1 MLSPHLEQPKQIFS
15 NIIPRLVSHWF
26 SKMALIQLQNI
37 QVSFGGPALL
47 DNLSMTIEPNERI
60 CLIGRNGAGKSTL
73 MKVLNGE
80 IKADSGEII
89 VQSSAVIAQLEQE
102 VPRDLTGSVYEVV
115 ASGLAETGELLSQF
129 HALNE
134 EDDIGSE
141 DWMTRFEKVQH
152 KLEAC
157 NGWHFQNTIDTVISR
172 LELDP
177 ESDFAKLS
185 GGIKRRVLLARALV
199 QEPDVLLLD
208 EPTNHLDIEA
218 IIWLED
224 FLLNFN
230 GSLVFITHDRSFLR
244 RLATRI
250 IEIDRGQATS
260 WPGDY
265 DNFLRRKEETLHAE
279 ELENARFDKKLAQEE
294 VWIRQGIK
302 ARRTRNEG
310 RVRSLEKMRNERGER
325 REQQGNAKM
334 QVDIGQRTGKR
345 VVEVENI
352 SYTLPNGRV
361 LIDDFSTLVQ
371 RGDKIGLI
379 GPNGVGKTT
388 LLKILLGE
396 LEPDKNPD
404 SKMIQGTNLQVAYF
418 DQLRSQLDE
427 SRSVKDNLDR
437 GADKVT
443 INGQEKHVISYL
455 QDFLFT
461 PDRAN
466 SPVNA
471 LSGGERNRLL
481 LAKLFT
487 KPANVLV
494 LDEPTNDLDVETL
507 DLLEEL
513 LLNYEGTVLIVSHD
527 RTFVNN
533 LVTSC
538 FVFEGDGK
546 ITDFLGGYDDW
557 LRQKPSLKKNTSAKN
572 TKAKPTSKKA
582 ESVSPEANSNDT
594 KKLSFNEQHELKSL
608 PKEIE
613 TLESKVTDL
622 EAQMA
627 DPNFYKQEHKVTAA
641 VTDELQEINASLKV
655 KYDRWEA
662 LES

>member
-1 MLSPHLEQPKQIFS
+1 
-15 NIIPRLVSHWF
+15 
-26 SKMALIQLQNI
+26 MALIQLRNI

-47 DNLSMTIEPNERI
+47 DNLSMTVNPAERI

-73 MKVLNGE
+73 MKVLNSE

-89 VQSSAVIAQLEQE
+89 IEKGAVIAQLEQE
-102 VPRDLTGSVYEVV
+102 VPRDMNGSVYEVV
-115 ASGLAETGELLSQF
+115 ASGLAETGEILSQF
-129 HALNE
+129 HAMNE
-134 EDDIGSE
+134 EDDVGSD
-141 DWMTRFEKVQH
+141 DWMKRFEKVQH

-172 LELDP
+172 LELNPDVNFG
-177 ESDFAKLS
+177 DLS
-185 GGIKRRVLLARALV
+185 GGIKRRVLLARALI

-224 FLLNFN
+224 FLLNFK

-265 DNFLRRKEETLHAE
+265 ENFLRRKEEALHAE

-310 RVRSLEKMRNERGER
+310 RVRSLEKMRDERSER
-325 REQQGNAKM
+325 REQQGSVNL
-334 QVDIGQRTGKR
+334 QVDVGQKTGKR

-352 SYTLPNGRV
+352 NYTLPNGRV
-361 LIDDFSTLVQ
+361 LIDNFSALVQ

-388 LLKILLGE
+388 LLKVLLGE
-396 LEPDKNPD
+396 LKPDENPD
-404 SKMIQGTNLQVAYF
+404 TKIIQGTNLQVAYF

-427 SRSVKDNLDR
+427 NRSVKDNLDR
-437 GADKVT
+437 GADKVM

-481 LAKLFT
+481 LAKLFI

-494 LDEPTNDLDVETL
+494 LDEPTNDLDVDTL
-507 DLLEEL
+507 ELLEEL
-513 LLNYEGTVLIVSHD
+513 LLNYTGTVLIVSHD
-527 RTFVNN
+527 RAFINN

-538 FVFEGDGK
+538 FVFEGEGQ
-546 ITDFLGGYDDW
+546 ISEFVGSYDDW
-557 LRQKPSLKKNTSAKN
+557 LRQRSTPKKKPKPSPKKVEN
-572 TKAKPTSKKA
+572 TKTVEKK
-582 ESVSPEANSNDT
+582 EA
-594 KKLSFNEQHELKSL
+594 KKLSFNEQQELKNL

-613 TLESKVTDL
+613 KLENKVSDL
-622 EAQMA
+622 ETQMA
-627 DPNFYKQEHKVTAA
+627 DPNFFKQEHHVTAA
-641 VTDELQEINASLKV
+641 VTDELQKINNSLKA
-655 KYDRWEA
+655 KYDRWEV
-662 LES
+662 LEA

>member
-1 MLSPHLEQPKQIFS
+1 MP
-15 NIIPRLVSHWF
+15 
-26 SKMALIQLQNI
+26 LIQLQNI

-47 DNLSMTIEPNERI
+47 DNLSMTIEPSERI

-102 VPRDLTGSVYEVV
+102 VPRDMTGSVYEVV
-115 ASGLAETGELLSQF
+115 ASGLEETGELLSQF

-141 DWMTRFEKVQH
+141 DWMARFEKVQH

-172 LELDP
+172 LELNPDT
-177 ESDFAKLS
+177 DFAKLS

-224 FLLNFN
+224 FLLSFK

-310 RVRSLEKMRNERGER
+310 RVRSLEKMRSERGER

-334 QVDIGQRTGKR
+334 QVSVGERTGKR

-352 SYTLPNGRV
+352 NYTLPTGRV

-396 LEPDKNPD
+396 LKAD
-404 SKMIQGTNLQVAYF
+404 SGKLIEGANLQVAYF

-427 SRSVKDNLDR
+427 KRSVKDNLDR

-443 INGQEKHVISYL
+443 VNGQEKHVISYL

-538 FVFEGDGK
+538 FVFEGEGK
-546 ITDFLGGYDDW
+546 ITDFPGGYDDW
-557 LRQKPSLKKNTSAKN
+557 LRLKPTTSKPKLNKDASAQPEEK
-572 TKAKPTSKKA
+572 KAKSTVSK
-582 ESVSPEANSNDT
+582 EANSDAKDDVKIRET
-594 KKLSFNEQHELKSL
+594 KKLSFNEQQELKNL

-613 TLESKVTDL
+613 KMESKVSDL

-641 VTDELQEINASLKV
+641 ITDELQDINATLKE

-662 LES
+662 LEA

>member
-1 MLSPHLEQPKQIFS
+1 
-15 NIIPRLVSHWF
+15 
-26 SKMALIQLQNI
+26 MALIQLQNI

-102 VPRDLTGSVYEVV
+102 VPRDMTGSVYEVV
-115 ASGLAETGELLSQF
+115 ASGLAETGELLAQF

-141 DWMTRFEKVQH
+141 DWMARFEKVQH

-172 LELDP
+172 LELNPDT
-177 ESDFAKLS
+177 DFPKLS

-310 RVRSLEKMRNERGER
+310 RVRSLEKMRSERGER

-334 QVDIGQRTGKR
+334 QVSVGERTGKR

-352 SYTLPNGRV
+352 NYTLPNGHV

-396 LEPDKNPD
+396 LKAD
-404 SKMIQGTNLQVAYF
+404 SGKLIEGANLQVAYF

-427 SRSVKDNLDR
+427 KRSVKDNLDR

-538 FVFEGDGK
+538 FVFE
-546 ITDFLGGYDDW
+546 
-557 LRQKPSLKKNTSAKN
+557 Q
-572 TKAKPTSKKA
+572 PT
-582 ESVSPEANSNDT
+582 
-594 KKLSFNEQHELKSL
+594 
-608 PKEIE
+608 
-613 TLESKVTDL
+613 
-622 EAQMA
+622 
-627 DPNFYKQEHKVTAA
+627 
-641 VTDELQEINASLKV
+641 
-655 KYDRWEA
+655 
-662 LES
+662 

>member
-1 MLSPHLEQPKQIFS
+1 
-15 NIIPRLVSHWF
+15 
-26 SKMALIQLQNI
+26 MALIQLKNI
-37 QVSFGGPALL
+37 QLSFGGPALL
-47 DNLSMTIEPNERI
+47 DNLSMSIDAAERV

-73 MKVLNGE
+73 MKVLNRS
-80 IKADSGEII
+80 ILPDSGEII
-89 VQSSAVIAQLEQE
+89 VASGTVIAQLEQE
-102 VPRDLTGSVYEVV
+102 VPQDMSGSVYEVV
-115 ASGLAETGELLSQF
+115 ASGLSETGDLLSAF

-134 EDDIGSE
+134 EDDIGSD
-141 DWMTRFEKVQH
+141 DWMRRMEKIQQQ
-152 KLEAC
+152 LEAV

-172 LELDP
+172 LELDADA
-177 ESDFAKLS
+177 DFGKLS

-224 FLLNFN
+224 FLLGFK

-250 IEIDRGQATS
+250 VEIDRGQVTS

-265 DNFLRRKEETLHAE
+265 DNFLRRKEEVLHAE
-279 ELENARFDKKLAQEE
+279 ALENARFDKKLAQEE

-310 RVRSLEKMRNERGER
+310 RVRALEKMRKERAQR
-325 REQQGNAKM
+325 REQQGSAKI
-334 QVDIGQRTGKR
+334 QVDAGERSGKR
-345 VVEVENI
+345 VVEVEHI

-361 LIDDFSTLVQ
+361 LIDDFSALVQ

-388 LLKILLGE
+388 LLNILLGK
-396 LEPDKNPD
+396 LKPD
-404 SKMIQGTNLQVAYF
+404 SGKIIAGTNLQVAYY

-427 SRSVKDNLDR
+427 NRSVKDNLDR
-437 GADKVT
+437 GADKVM
-443 INGQEKHVISYL
+443 INGKQKHVISYL

-461 PDRAN
+461 PERAN

-471 LSGGERNRLL
+471 LSGGERNRLM
-481 LAKLFT
+481 LAKLFI

-494 LDEPTNDLDVETL
+494 LDEPTNDLDVDTL
-507 DLLEEL
+507 ELLEEL
-513 LLNYEGTVLIVSHD
+513 LLNYSGTVLIVSHD
-527 RTFVNN
+527 RAFINN

-538 FVFEGDGK
+538 FVFEGNGK
-546 ITDFLGGYDDW
+546 ITEYVGSYDDW
-557 LRQKPSLKKNTSAKN
+557 LRQRPAPAL
-572 TKAKPTSKKA
+572 PTSKAPSRQKPKPESKPGSNKDNKKA
-582 ESVSPEANSNDT
+582 QESQQAPK
-594 KKLSFNEQHELKSL
+594 KKLSFNEQHELKNL
-608 PKEIE
+608 PAEIE
-613 TLESKVTDL
+613 ALEEQLEAL

-627 DPNFYKQEHKVTAA
+627 APDFFKQEHKKVAA
-641 VTDELQEINASLKV
+641 VTDELKQLQTTLSE
-655 KYDRWEA
+655 KYERWEE

>member
-1 MLSPHLEQPKQIFS
+1 
-15 NIIPRLVSHWF
+15 
-26 SKMALIQLQNI
+26 MALIQLQNI

-47 DNLSMTIEPNERI
+47 DNLSMTINPNERI

-73 MKVLNGE
+73 MKVLNRE

-89 VQSSAVIAQLEQE
+89 TEKGAVVAQLEQE
-102 VPRDLTGSVYEVV
+102 VPSDMSGSVYEVV
-115 ASGLAETGELLSQF
+115 ASGLEETGELLSTF
-129 HALNE
+129 HAMNE
-134 EDDIGSE
+134 EEDIGSE
-141 DWMTRFEKVQH
+141 DWMKRFERIQH
-152 KLEAC
+152 DLEAC
-157 NGWHFQNTIDTVISR
+157 NGWHFQTTIDTVISR
-172 LELDP
+172 LELNPDVNFG
-177 ESDFAKLS
+177 DLS

-224 FLLNFN
+224 FLLSFN

-265 DNFLRRKEETLHAE
+265 ENFLRRKEETLHAE

-310 RVRSLEKMRNERGER
+310 RVRSLEKMRRERGER
-325 REQQGNAKM
+325 REQLGSVNI
-334 QVDIGQRTGKR
+334 QVDVGQKTGKR
-345 VVEVENI
+345 VVEVEHI

-361 LIDDFSTLVQ
+361 LVDDFSTLVQ

-396 LEPDKNPD
+396 LKPDENPE
-404 SKMIQGTNLQVAYF
+404 SKIIQGTNLQVAYF

-427 SRSVKDNLDR
+427 NRSVKDNLDR

-443 INGQEKHVISYL
+443 VNGKEKHVISYL
-455 QDFLFT
+455 QDFLFA

-481 LAKLFT
+481 LAKLFI

-494 LDEPTNDLDVETL
+494 LDEPTNDLDVDTL
-507 DLLEEL
+507 ELLEEL
-513 LLNYEGTVLIVSHD
+513 LLNYTGTVLIVSHD
-527 RTFVNN
+527 RAFINN

-538 FVFEGDGK
+538 FVFEGEGK
-546 ITDFLGGYDDW
+546 ISEFFGSYDDW
-557 LRQKPSLKKNTSAKN
+557 LRQRSTTKKPEKK
-572 TKAKPTSKKA
+572 KAKAVEKKEVVA
-582 ESVSPEANSNDT
+582 ETKPDNNT
-594 KKLSFNEQHELKSL
+594 GKKLSFNDQQELKNL

-627 DPNFYKQEHKVTAA
+627 DPNFFKQEHHVTAA
-641 VTDELQEINASLKV
+641 VTDELQEINATLKT
-655 KYDRWEA
+655 KYDRWEE

>member
-1 MLSPHLEQPKQIFS
+1 
-15 NIIPRLVSHWF
+15 
-26 SKMALIQLQNI
+26 MALIQLQNI

-47 DNLSMTIEPNERI
+47 DNLSMTINPNERI

-73 MKVLNGE
+73 MKVLNRE

-89 VQSSAVIAQLEQE
+89 TEKGAVVAQLEQE
-102 VPRDLTGSVYEVV
+102 VPSDMSGSVYEVV
-115 ASGLAETGELLSQF
+115 ASGLEETGELLSTF
-129 HALNE
+129 HAMNE
-134 EDDIGSE
+134 EEDIGSE
-141 DWMTRFEKVQH
+141 DWMKRFERIQH
-152 KLEAC
+152 DLEAC
-157 NGWHFQNTIDTVISR
+157 NGWHFQTTIDTVISR
-172 LELDP
+172 LELNPDVNFG
-177 ESDFAKLS
+177 DLS

-224 FLLNFN
+224 FLLSFN

-265 DNFLRRKEETLHAE
+265 ENFLRRKEETLHAE

-310 RVRSLEKMRNERGER
+310 RVRSLEKMRRERGER
-325 REQQGNAKM
+325 REQLGSVNI
-334 QVDIGQRTGKR
+334 QVDVGQKTGKR
-345 VVEVENI
+345 VVEVEHI

-361 LIDDFSTLVQ
+361 LVDDFSTLVQ

-396 LEPDKNPD
+396 LKPDENPE
-404 SKMIQGTNLQVAYF
+404 SKIIQGTNLQVAYF

-427 SRSVKDNLDR
+427 NRSVKDNLDR

-443 INGQEKHVISYL
+443 INGKEKHVISYL
-455 QDFLFT
+455 QDFLFA

-481 LAKLFT
+481 LAKLFI

-494 LDEPTNDLDVETL
+494 LDEPTNDLDVDTL
-507 DLLEEL
+507 ELLEEL
-513 LLNYEGTVLIVSHD
+513 LLNYTGTVLIVSHD
-527 RTFVNN
+527 RAFINN

-538 FVFEGDGK
+538 FVFEGEGK
-546 ITDFLGGYDDW
+546 ISEFFGSYDDW
-557 LRQKPSLKKNTSAKN
+557 LRQRSTTKKPEKK
-572 TKAKPTSKKA
+572 KAKAVEKKEVVA
-582 ESVSPEANSNDT
+582 ETKPDNNT
-594 KKLSFNEQHELKSL
+594 GKKLSFNDQQELKNL

-627 DPNFYKQEHKVTAA
+627 DPNFFKQEHHVTAA
-641 VTDELQEINASLKV
+641 VTDELQEINATLKT
-655 KYDRWEA
+655 KYDRWEE

>member
-1 MLSPHLEQPKQIFS
+1 
-15 NIIPRLVSHWF
+15 
-26 SKMALIQLQNI
+26 MALIQLKSI

-47 DNLSMTIEPNERI
+47 DNLSLTINAGERI

-73 MKVLNGE
+73 MKVLNKE

-89 VQSSAVIAQLEQE
+89 VEKNAVVAQLEQE
-102 VPRDLTGSVYEVV
+102 VPKDMSGSVYDVV
-115 ASGLAETGELLSQF
+115 ASGLEETGKLLSAF

-134 EDDIGSE
+134 EDDIGSD
-141 DWMTRFEKVQH
+141 DWMKRFERVQH
-152 KLEAC
+152 DLESC
-157 NGWHFQNTIDTVISR
+157 NGWHFQTTIDTVISR
-172 LELDP
+172 LELDADV
-177 ESDFAKLS
+177 DFGQLS
-185 GGIKRRVLLARALV
+185 GGVKRRVLLARALV

-218 IIWLED
+218 IVWLED
-224 FLLNFN
+224 FLLNYN

-250 IEIDRGQATS
+250 IEIDRGAATS

-265 DNFLRRKEETLHAE
+265 ENFLRRKEETLHAE

-310 RVRSLEKMRNERGER
+310 RVRSLEKMRSERGER
-325 REQQGNAKM
+325 REQQGSVNI
-334 QVDIGQRTGKR
+334 QVDVGQRTGKR

-361 LIDDFSTLVQ
+361 LIDNFSALVQ

-388 LLKILLGE
+388 LLKVLLGE
-396 LEPDKNPD
+396 LQPD
-404 SKMIQGTNLQVAYF
+404 SGKMIEGTNLEVAYF

-427 SRSVKDNLDR
+427 TRSVKDNLDR
-437 GADKVT
+437 GADKVMV
-443 INGQEKHVISYL
+443 NGKEKHVISYL
-455 QDFLFT
+455 QDFLFA

-481 LAKLFT
+481 LAKLFI

-494 LDEPTNDLDVETL
+494 LDEPTNDLDVDTL
-507 DLLEEL
+507 ELLEEL
-513 LLNYEGTVLIVSHD
+513 LLNYAGTVLIVSHD
-527 RTFVNN
+527 RAFINN

-538 FVFEGDGK
+538 FVFEGNGK
-546 ITDFLGGYDDW
+546 ISEYVGSYDDW
-557 LRQKPSLKKNTSAKN
+557 LRQRSTITEEKPKK
-572 TKAKPTSKKA
+572 KKVVTEKK
-582 ESVSPEANSNDT
+582 ESVPKQEKT
-594 KKLSFNEQHELKSL
+594 KKLSFNDQHELEKL
-608 PKEIE
+608 PAKIE
-613 TLESKVTDL
+613 ELEGRVAEL
-622 EAQMA
+622 ETQMA
-627 DPNFYKQEHKVTAA
+627 DPGFYKQDHKKTSA
-641 VTDELQEINASLKV
+641 VIDELQEIQATLKM
-655 KYDRWEA
+655 KYNRWEE
-662 LES
+662 LEA

>member
-1 MLSPHLEQPKQIFS
+1 MP
-15 NIIPRLVSHWF
+15 
-26 SKMALIQLQNI
+26 LIQLKNI

-47 DNLSMTIEPNERI
+47 DQLSLTIEPNERI

-73 MKVLNGE
+73 MKVLNRE

-89 VQSSAVIAQLEQE
+89 VEKGAVIAQLEQE
-102 VPRDLTGSVYEVV
+102 VPQDMSGSVYQVV
-115 ASGLAETGELLSQF
+115 ASGLAETGEILTQF
-129 HALNE
+129 NELNE
-134 EDDIGSE
+134 AEDIGSE
-141 DWMTRFEKVQH
+141 EWMTRMERVQS

-157 NGWHFQNTIDTVISR
+157 NGWHFQNTIDTVISK
-172 LELDP
+172 LELNPDV
-177 ESDFAKLS
+177 DFGQLS

-218 IIWLED
+218 IIWLEE
-224 FLLNFN
+224 FLLSFN

-250 IEIDRGQATS
+250 IEIDRGKATS

-265 DNFLRRKEETLHAE
+265 ENFLRRKEETLHAE

-310 RVRSLEKMRNERGER
+310 RVRSLEKMRNERSQR
-325 REQQGNAKM
+325 REQQGQVNI
-334 QVDIGQRTGKR
+334 QVDAGQKTGKR

-352 SYTLPNGRV
+352 HYALDSGRV

-388 LLKILLGE
+388 LLKVLLGQ
-396 LEPDKNPD
+396 LKPD
-404 SKMIQGTNLQVAYF
+404 SGKLIEGTNLQVAYF

-427 SRSVKDNLDR
+427 NRSVKDNLDR

-455 QDFLFT
+455 QDFLFA
-461 PDRAN
+461 PERAN

-481 LAKLFT
+481 LAKLFI

-494 LDEPTNDLDVETL
+494 LDEPTNDLDVDTL
-507 DLLEEL
+507 ELLEEL
-513 LLNYEGTVLIVSHD
+513 LLNYTGTVLIVSHD
-527 RTFVNN
+527 RAFINN

-538 FVFEGDGK
+538 FVFEGEGK
-546 ITDFLGGYDDW
+546 ISEYFGSYDDW
-557 LRQKPSLKKNTSAKN
+557 IRQRPAI
-572 TKAKPTSKKA
+572 ASKKA
-582 ESVSPEANSNDT
+582 SKPQKKEGTKSSTVDKVADKPVSDS
-594 KKLSFNEQHELKSL
+594 KKLNFNEQQELKNL
-608 PKEIE
+608 PLEIE
-613 TLESKVTDL
+613 RLETRIGEL
-622 EAQMA
+622 ETIMSDA
-627 DPNFYKQEHKVTAA
+627 NFFKQEHKKTSA
-641 VTDELQEINASLKV
+641 VTDELQAAQLSVKE
-655 KYDRWEA
+655 KYDRWDD
-662 LES
+662 LEG

>member
-1 MLSPHLEQPKQIFS
+1 MP
-15 NIIPRLVSHWF
+15 
-26 SKMALIQLQNI
+26 LIQLKNI

-47 DNLSMTIEPNERI
+47 DQLSLTIEPNERI

-73 MKVLNGE
+73 MKVLNRE

-89 VQSSAVIAQLEQE
+89 IEKGAVIAQLEQE
-102 VPRDLTGSVYEVV
+102 VPQDMGGSVYEVV
-115 ASGLAETGELLSQF
+115 ASGLAETGQLLSTF
-129 HALNE
+129 HAMNE
-134 EDDIGSE
+134 EEDVGSE
-141 DWMTRFEKVQH
+141 DWMKRFERIQH
-152 KLEAC
+152 KLESC
-157 NGWHFQNTIDTVISR
+157 NGWHFQNTIDTVISK
-172 LELDP
+172 LELNADA
-177 ESDFAKLS
+177 DFGQLS

-218 IIWLED
+218 IIWLEE
-224 FLLNFN
+224 FLLSFK

-265 DNFLRRKEETLHAE
+265 ENFLRRKEETLHAE

-294 VWIRQGIK
+294 IWIRQGIK

-310 RVRSLEKMRNERGER
+310 RVRALEKMRTERGKR
-325 REQQGNAKM
+325 REVQGQVNI
-334 QVDIGQRTGKR
+334 QVDAGQKTGKR

-352 SYTLPNGRV
+352 NYALDNGRV
-361 LIDDFSTLVQ
+361 LIDNFSTLVQ

-388 LLKILLGE
+388 LLRVLLGK
-396 LEPDKNPD
+396 LKPD
-404 SKMIQGTNLQVAYF
+404 SGKLIEGTNLQVAYF

-427 SRSVKDNLDR
+427 DRSVKDNLDR

-443 INGQEKHVISYL
+443 VNGKEKHVISYL
-455 QDFLFT
+455 QDFLFA

-481 LAKLFT
+481 LAKLFI

-494 LDEPTNDLDVETL
+494 LDEPTNDLDVDTL
-507 DLLEEL
+507 ELLEEL
-513 LLNYEGTVLIVSHD
+513 LLNYTGTVLIVSHD
-527 RTFVNN
+527 RAFINN

-538 FVFEGDGK
+538 FVFEGEGK
-546 ITDFLGGYDDW
+546 ISEYVGSYDDW
-557 LRQKPSLKKNTSAKN
+557 IRQRPAIS
-572 TKAKPTSKKA
+572 SKKA
-582 ESVSPEANSNDT
+582 KSNKSTASSKPSSKEEKSKSQEKKQDT
-594 KKLSFNEQHELKSL
+594 KKLSFNEQHELKNL
-608 PKEIE
+608 PQEIE
-613 TLESKVTDL
+613 ILESRIGEL
-622 EAQMA
+622 EVQMS
-627 DPNFYKQEHKVTAA
+627 DPDFFKQEHKKTSA
-641 VTDELQEINASLKV
+641 VTDELQAAQLSVQE
-655 KYDRWEA
+655 KYKRWDE

>member
-1 MLSPHLEQPKQIFS
+1 MS
-15 NIIPRLVSHWF
+15 
-26 SKMALIQLQNI
+26 LIQLKNI

-47 DNLSMTIEPNERI
+47 DQLSLTIDAGERI

-73 MKVLNGE
+73 MKVLNRE

-89 VQSSAVIAQLEQE
+89 VEKGAVIAQLEQE
-102 VPRDLTGSVYEVV
+102 VPQDMSGSVYEVV
-115 ASGLAETGELLSQF
+115 ASGLAETGELLSAF
-129 HALNE
+129 HAMNE

-141 DWMTRFEKVQH
+141 DWMKRFERIQH
-152 KLEAC
+152 KLESC
-157 NGWHFQNTIDTVISR
+157 NGWHFQNTIDTVISK
-172 LELDP
+172 LELNADV
-177 ESDFAKLS
+177 DFGQLS

-218 IIWLED
+218 IIWLEE
-224 FLLNFN
+224 FLLSFN

-265 DNFLRRKEETLHAE
+265 ENFLRRKEETLHAE

-310 RVRSLEKMRNERGER
+310 RVRSLEKMRNERSQR
-325 REQQGNAKM
+325 REQQGQVNI
-334 QVDIGQRTGKR
+334 QVDAGQKTGKR
-345 VVEVENI
+345 VVEVEHIN
-352 SYTLPNGRV
+352 YTLPTGRV
-361 LIDDFSTLVQ
+361 LIDDFSALVQ

-388 LLKILLGE
+388 LLKVLLGE
-396 LEPDKNPD
+396 LKPD
-404 SKMIQGTNLQVAYF
+404 SGKLIEGTNLQVAYF

-427 SRSVKDNLDR
+427 NRSVKDNLDR
-437 GADKVT
+437 GADKVMV
-443 INGQEKHVISYL
+443 NGKEKHVISYL
-455 QDFLFT
+455 QDFLFS
-461 PDRAN
+461 PERAN

-481 LAKLFT
+481 LAKLFI

-494 LDEPTNDLDVETL
+494 LDEPTNDLDVDTL
-507 DLLEEL
+507 ELLEEL
-513 LLNYEGTVLIVSHD
+513 LLNYTGTVLIVSHD
-527 RTFVNN
+527 RAFINN

-538 FVFEGDGK
+538 YVFEGEGQ
-546 ITDFLGGYDDW
+546 ISEYVGSYDDW
-557 LRQKPSLKKNTSAKN
+557 LRQKPAVKAPTKAQKSAKKKE
-572 TKAKPTSKKA
+572 TPAEAPAKETQS
-582 ESVSPEANSNDT
+582 EASET
-594 KKLSFNEQHELKSL
+594 KKLSFNEQHELKNL
-608 PKEIE
+608 PLEIE
-613 TLESKVTDL
+613 KLEDRIAEL
-622 EAQMA
+622 EVLMSEP
-627 DPNFYKQEHKVTAA
+627 DFFSQEHKKVSAI
-641 VTDELQEINASLKV
+641 TDELQQSQTILKE
-655 KYDRWEA
+655 KYDRWEE
-662 LES
+662 LEA

>member
-1 MLSPHLEQPKQIFS
+1 
-15 NIIPRLVSHWF
+15 
-26 SKMALIQLQNI
+26 MALIQLQNI

-47 DNLSMTIEPNERI
+47 DNLSMTVEPAERI

-73 MKVLNGE
+73 MKVLNRE

-89 VQSSAVIAQLEQE
+89 TEKGAVIAQLEQE
-102 VPRDLTGSVYEVV
+102 VPRDMTGSVYDVV

-129 HALNE
+129 HAMNE
-134 EDDIGSE
+134 EDDIGSD

-172 LELDP
+172 LELNP
-177 ESDFAKLS
+177 NVDFGDLS

-224 FLLNFN
+224 FLLSFR

-250 IEIDRGQATS
+250 IEIDRGIATS

-265 DNFLRRKEETLHAE
+265 ENFLRRKEEALHAE
-279 ELENARFDKKLAQEE
+279 DLENARFDKKLAQEE

-310 RVRSLEKMRNERGER
+310 RVRSLEKMRDERSER
-325 REQQGNAKM
+325 REQQGSVNL
-334 QVDIGQRTGKR
+334 QVDVGQKTGKR

-352 SYTLPNGRV
+352 NYTLPNGRV
-361 LIDDFSTLVQ
+361 LIDNFSALVQ

-388 LLKILLGE
+388 LLKVLLGE
-396 LEPDKNPD
+396 LKPDENPD
-404 SKMIQGTNLQVAYF
+404 TKIIQGTNLQVAYF

-427 SRSVKDNLDR
+427 NRSVKDNLDR
-437 GADKVT
+437 GADKVM

-481 LAKLFT
+481 LAKLFI

-494 LDEPTNDLDVETL
+494 LDEPTNDLDVDTL
-507 DLLEEL
+507 ELLEEL
-513 LLNYEGTVLIVSHD
+513 LLNYTGTVLIVSHD
-527 RTFVNN
+527 RAFINN

-538 FVFEGDGK
+538 FVFEGEGQ
-546 ITDFLGGYDDW
+546 ISEFVGSYDDW
-557 LRQKPSLKKNTSAKN
+557 LRQRSTPTNTPKKKSKPSPKKVE
-572 TKAKPTSKKA
+572 KA
-582 ESVSPEANSNDT
+582 ETVEKKEA
-594 KKLSFNEQHELKSL
+594 KKLSFNEQQELKNL

-613 TLESKVTDL
+613 KLENKVSDL
-622 EAQMA
+622 ETQMA
-627 DPNFYKQEHKVTAA
+627 DPNFFKQEHHVTAA
-641 VTDELQEINASLKV
+641 VTDELQKINNSLKV
-655 KYDRWEA
+655 KYDRWEV
-662 LES
+662 LEA

>member
-1 MLSPHLEQPKQIFS
+1 
-15 NIIPRLVSHWF
+15 
-26 SKMALIQLQNI
+26 MALIQLQNI

-47 DNLSMTIEPNERI
+47 DNLSMTINPNERI

-73 MKVLNGE
+73 MKVLNRE

-89 VQSSAVIAQLEQE
+89 TEKGAVIAQLEQE
-102 VPRDLTGSVYEVV
+102 VPRDMSGSVYEVV
-115 ASGLAETGELLSQF
+115 ASGLEEAGELLSKF
-129 HALNE
+129 HAMNE

-141 DWMTRFEKVQH
+141 DWMKRFERIQH
-152 KLEAC
+152 DLEAC
-157 NGWHFQNTIDTVISR
+157 NGWHFQTTIDTVISR
-172 LELDP
+172 LELNPDV
-177 ESDFAKLS
+177 DFGQLS

-218 IIWLED
+218 IVWLED
-224 FLLNFN
+224 FLLSFK

-250 IEIDRGQATS
+250 VEIDRGQATS

-265 DNFLRRKEETLHAE
+265 ENFLRRKEETLHAE

-310 RVRSLEKMRNERGER
+310 RVRSLEKMRNERSER
-325 REQQGNAKM
+325 REQQGSVNI
-334 QVDIGQRTGKR
+334 QVDVGQKTGKR
-345 VVEVENI
+345 VVEVEHIN
-352 SYTLPNGRV
+352 YTLPNGRV
-361 LIDDFSTLVQ
+361 LVDDFSALVQ

-396 LEPDKNPD
+396 LKPDENPE
-404 SKMIQGTNLQVAYF
+404 SKIIQGTNLQVAYF

-427 SRSVKDNLDR
+427 NRSVKDNLDR

-443 INGQEKHVISYL
+443 VNGKEKHVISYL
-455 QDFLFT
+455 QDFLFA

-481 LAKLFT
+481 LAKLFI

-494 LDEPTNDLDVETL
+494 LDEPTNDLDVDTL
-507 DLLEEL
+507 ELLEEL
-513 LLNYEGTVLIVSHD
+513 LLNYTGTVLIVSHD
-527 RTFVNN
+527 RAFINN

-538 FVFEGDGK
+538 FVFEGEGK
-546 ITDFLGGYDDW
+546 ISEYVGSYDDW
-557 LRQKPSLKKNTSAKN
+557 LRQRSSLTTTAKKKSKPI
-572 TKAKPTSKKA
+572 SKKVEKSKDA
-582 ESVSPEANSNDT
+582 QESTKIKETS
-594 KKLSFNEQHELKSL
+594 KKLSFNDQQELKNL

-613 TLESKVTDL
+613 KLESKVSDL

-627 DPNFYKQEHKVTAA
+627 DPNFFKQEHRVTAA
-641 VTDELQEINASLKV
+641 VTDELQEINATLKT
-655 KYDRWEA
+655 KYDRWEE

>member
-1 MLSPHLEQPKQIFS
+1 
-15 NIIPRLVSHWF
+15 
-26 SKMALIQLQNI
+26 MALIQLQNI

-47 DNLSMTIEPNERI
+47 DDLSMTVNPNERI

-73 MKVLNGE
+73 MKVLNRE

-89 VQSSAVIAQLEQE
+89 IEKGAVIAQLEQE
-102 VPRDLTGSVYEVV
+102 VPRDMSGSVYEVV
-115 ASGLAETGELLSQF
+115 ASGLAETGDLLTAF

-134 EDDIGSE
+134 EEDVGSE
-141 DWMTRFEKVQH
+141 DWMKRFEDIQH
-152 KLEAC
+152 KLESC

-172 LELDP
+172 LELNPDV
-177 ESDFAKLS
+177 DFGKLS

-224 FLLNFN
+224 FLLSFK
-230 GSLVFITHDRSFLR
+230 GALVFITHDRSFLR

-250 IEIDRGQATS
+250 VEIDRGQATS

-265 DNFLRRKEETLHAE
+265 ENFLRRKEETLHAE

-310 RVRSLEKMRNERGER
+310 RVRSLEKMRDERGER
-325 REQQGNAKM
+325 REQQGSVNI
-334 QVDIGQRTGKR
+334 QVDVGQRTGKR
-345 VVEVENI
+345 VVEVEHIN
-352 SYTLPNGRV
+352 YALPTGRV
-361 LIDDFSTLVQ
+361 LIDDFSALVQ

-388 LLKILLGE
+388 LLKVLLGK
-396 LEPDKNPD
+396 LEPDSGKL
-404 SKMIQGTNLQVAYF
+404 IEGTNLQVAYF

-427 SRSVKDNLDR
+427 NRSVKDNLDR
-437 GADKVT
+437 GADKVS
-443 INGQEKHVISYL
+443 INGKEKHVISYL

-481 LAKLFT
+481 LAKLFI

-494 LDEPTNDLDVETL
+494 LDEPTNDLDVDTL
-507 DLLEEL
+507 ELLEEL
-513 LLNYEGTVLIVSHD
+513 LLNYTGTVLIVSHD
-527 RTFVNN
+527 RAFINN

-538 FVFEGDGK
+538 YVFEGDGK
-546 ITDFLGGYDDW
+546 ISEYIGSYDDW
-557 LRQKPSLKKNTSAKN
+557 LRQKPVIKKQDKK
-572 TKAKPTSKKA
+572 KAKVVEKK
-582 ESVSPEANSNDT
+582 VEASETKNSNGQDNKQT
-594 KKLSFNEQHELKSL
+594 KKLSFNDQQELKKL

-613 TLESKVTDL
+613 ELEAKVSDL

-627 DPNFYKQEHKVTAA
+627 DPNFFKQEHRVTAA
-641 VTDELQEINASLKV
+641 VTDELQEINVTLKI
-655 KYDRWEA
+655 KYDRWEE

>member
-1 MLSPHLEQPKQIFS
+1 MP
-15 NIIPRLVSHWF
+15 
-26 SKMALIQLQNI
+26 LIQLQNI

-47 DNLSMTIEPNERI
+47 DNLNMTVNPAERI

-73 MKVLNGE
+73 MKVLNRE

-89 VQSSAVIAQLEQE
+89 IEKGAVIAQLEQE
-102 VPRDLTGSVYEVV
+102 VPRDMSGSVYEVV
-115 ASGLAETGELLSQF
+115 ASGLAETGQLLTAF
-129 HALNE
+129 HAMNE
-134 EDDIGSE
+134 EENIGSE
-141 DWMTRFEKVQH
+141 DWMKRFEKIQH
-152 KLEAC
+152 DLESC
-157 NGWHFQNTIDTVISR
+157 NGWHFQNTIDTIISR
-172 LELDP
+172 LELNPSVNFGD
-177 ESDFAKLS
+177 LS

-224 FLLNFN
+224 FLLSFK

-265 DNFLRRKEETLHAE
+265 ENFLRRKEETLHAE

-310 RVRSLEKMRNERGER
+310 RVRSLEKMRGERSER
-325 REQQGNAKM
+325 REQQGSVNI
-334 QVDIGQRTGKR
+334 QVDVGQKTGKR

-352 SYTLPNGRV
+352 NYTLPNGRV
-361 LIDDFSTLVQ
+361 LIDNFSTLVQ

-396 LEPDKNPD
+396 LKAD
-404 SKMIQGTNLQVAYF
+404 SGKLIEGTNLQVAYF

-427 SRSVKDNLDR
+427 NRSVKDNLDR

-481 LAKLFT
+481 LAKLFI

-494 LDEPTNDLDVETL
+494 LDEPTNDLDVDTL
-507 DLLEEL
+507 ELLEEL
-513 LLNYEGTVLIVSHD
+513 LLNYTGTVLIVSHD
-527 RTFVNN
+527 RAFINN

-538 FVFEGDGK
+538 FVFEGEGV
-546 ITDFLGGYDDW
+546 ISEYVGSYDDW
-557 LRQKPSLKKNTSAKN
+557 LRQKPANKKPAKKKVKAVEKKEDKATETTPVENSKKLNFNDQQELKK
-572 TKAKPTSKKA
+572 
-582 ESVSPEANSNDT
+582 
-594 KKLSFNEQHELKSL
+594 L

-613 TLESKVTDL
+613 DLESKVTDL

-627 DPNFYKQEHKVTAA
+627 APNFFKQEHHVTAA
-641 VTDELQEINASLKV
+641 VTDELQEINATLKT
-655 KYDRWEA
+655 KYDRWEE
-662 LES
+662 LEG

>member
-1 MLSPHLEQPKQIFS
+1 MP
-15 NIIPRLVSHWF
+15 
-26 SKMALIQLQNI
+26 LIQLKNI
-37 QVSFGGPALL
+37 QVSFGGPPLL
-47 DNLSMTIEPNERI
+47 DNLSLTIEPKERI

-73 MKVLNGE
+73 MKVLNRE

-89 VQSSAVIAQLEQE
+89 VEGGAVIAQLEQE
-102 VPRDLTGSVYEVV
+102 VPQDMSGSVYQVV

-134 EDDIGSE
+134 EDDIGS
-141 DWMTRFEKVQH
+141 DAWMKRMEKIQH
-152 KLEAC
+152 ELEAC

-172 LELDP
+172 LELNADT
-177 ESDFAKLS
+177 DFAKLS

-218 IIWLED
+218 IIWLEE
-224 FLLNFN
+224 FLLGFS
-230 GSLVFITHDRSFLR
+230 GSLVFITHDRAFLR

-250 IEIDRGQATS
+250 IEIDRGIATS

-265 DNFLRRKEETLHAE
+265 DNFLRRKEEMLHAE

-310 RVRSLEKMRNERGER
+310 RVRALEKMRKERGQR
-325 REQQGNAKM
+325 REQQGSAKI
-334 QVDIGQRTGKR
+334 QVDAGERTGKR

-388 LLKILLGE
+388 LLKVLLGE
-396 LEPDKNPD
+396 LKPD
-404 SKMIQGTNLQVAYF
+404 SGKVIEGTNLQVAYF

-427 SRSVKDNLDR
+427 DRSVKDNLDR
-437 GADKVT
+437 GADKVS
-443 INGQEKHVISYL
+443 INGKEKHVISYL

-466 SPVNA
+466 SPVKA

-481 LAKLFT
+481 LAKLFI

-494 LDEPTNDLDVETL
+494 LDEPTNDLDVDTL
-507 DLLEEL
+507 ELLEEL
-513 LLNYEGTVLIVSHD
+513 LLSYTGTVLIVSHD
-527 RTFVNN
+527 RAFINN
-533 LVTSC
+533 LVTNC
-538 FVFEGDGK
+538 FVFEGNGK
-546 ITDFLGGYDDW
+546 ISEYVGSYDDW
-557 LRQKPSLKKNTSAKN
+557 IRQKPAISAPKPKDKANKNKSEAKKQDN
-572 TKAKPTSKKA
+572 KPG
-582 ESVSPEANSNDT
+582 N
-594 KKLSFNEQHELKSL
+594 KKLSFNEKHELNNL
-608 PKEIE
+608 PGEIE
-613 TLESKVTDL
+613 QLENKVTDL

-627 DPNFYKQEHKVTAA
+627 DPNFYKQDHKTTSAI
-641 VTDELQEINASLKV
+641 TDELQAINETLKE
-655 KYDRWEA
+655 KYQRWEELEA
-662 LES
+662 LAG

>member
-1 MLSPHLEQPKQIFS
+1 MP
-15 NIIPRLVSHWF
+15 
-26 SKMALIQLQNI
+26 LIQLKNI
-37 QVSFGGPALL
+37 QLSFGGPPLL
-47 DNLSMTIEPNERI
+47 DDLNLTIEANERI

-73 MKVLNGE
+73 MKVLNRE

-89 VQSSAVIAQLEQE
+89 VENGAVIAQLDQE
-102 VPRDLTGSVYEVV
+102 VPQNMSGSVYEVV
-115 ASGLAETGELLSQF
+115 ASGLAETGELLAKF
-129 HALNE
+129 NALNE

-141 DWMTRFEKVQH
+141 DWMTRMERIQQ
-152 KLEAC
+152 KLEAN
-157 NGWHFQNTIDTVISR
+157 NGWHFQTTIDTVISR
-172 LELDP
+172 LELIADA
-177 ESDFAKLS
+177 DFARLS

-218 IIWLED
+218 IIWLEE
-224 FLLNFN
+224 FLLNFK

-265 DNFLRRKEETLHAE
+265 DNFLRRKEEMLNAE

-294 VWIRQGIK
+294 IWIRQGIK

-310 RVRSLEKMRNERGER
+310 RVRALEKMRKERGQR
-325 REQQGNAKM
+325 RKQQGSANI
-334 QVDIGQRTGKR
+334 QVDVGERTGKR

-352 SYTLPNGRV
+352 NYTLPNGRV
-361 LIDDFSTLVQ
+361 LIDDFSALVQ

-388 LLKILLGE
+388 LLKVLLGE
-396 LEPDKNPD
+396 LKAD
-404 SKMIQGTNLQVAYF
+404 SGKLIEGTNLQVAYF

-427 SRSVKDNLDR
+427 DRSVKDNLDR

-443 INGQEKHVISYL
+443 INGKEKHVISYL
-455 QDFLFT
+455 QDFLFS
-461 PDRAN
+461 PERAN

-481 LAKLFT
+481 LAKLFI

-494 LDEPTNDLDVETL
+494 LDEPTNDLDVDTL
-507 DLLEEL
+507 ELLEEL
-513 LLNYEGTVLIVSHD
+513 LLNYTGTVLIVSHD
-527 RTFVNN
+527 RAFINN

-538 FVFEGDGK
+538 YVFEGNGK
-546 ITDFLGGYDDW
+546 IEEFVGSYDDW
-557 LRQKPSLKKNTSAKN
+557 IRQRSTPTPKKQKPSNKQNN
-572 TKAKPTSKKA
+572 TKNNTQKNKA
-582 ESVSPEANSNDT
+582 QKENKTTAR
-594 KKLSFNEQHELKSL
+594 KLSFNEQQELKNL
-608 PKEIE
+608 PAEIE
-613 TLESKVTDL
+613 ALETLISDLESQIAGPD
-622 EAQMA
+622 
-627 DPNFYKQEHKVTAA
+627 FFKQDHKIT
-641 VTDELQEINASLKV
+641 TTIMDELKQNQEILQT
-655 KYDRWEA
+655 KYDRWEE
-662 LES
+662 LEV

>member
-1 MLSPHLEQPKQIFS
+1 MP
-15 NIIPRLVSHWF
+15 
-26 SKMALIQLQNI
+26 LIQLKNI

-47 DNLSMTIEPNERI
+47 DQLSLTIEPNERI

-73 MKVLNGE
+73 MKVLNRE

-89 VQSSAVIAQLEQE
+89 VEKGAVIAQLEQE
-102 VPRDLTGSVYEVV
+102 VPQDMSGSVYEVV
-115 ASGLAETGELLSQF
+115 ASGLAETGDLLSQF

-134 EDDIGSE
+134 AEDIGTE
-141 DWMTRFEKVQH
+141 EWMTRFERVQN
-152 KLEAC
+152 KLEDC
-157 NGWHFQNTIDTVISR
+157 NGWHFQNTIDTVISK
-172 LELDP
+172 LELNADV
-177 ESDFAKLS
+177 DFGQLS

-218 IIWLED
+218 IIWLEE
-224 FLLNFN
+224 FLLSFN
-230 GSLVFITHDRSFLR
+230 GSLVFITHDRSFLK

-265 DNFLRRKEETLHAE
+265 ENFLRRKEETLHAE

-294 VWIRQGIK
+294 IWIRQGIK

-310 RVRSLEKMRNERGER
+310 RVRSLEKMRSERSQR
-325 REQQGNAKM
+325 REQQGQVNI
-334 QVDIGQRTGKR
+334 QVDAGQKTGKR

-352 SYTLPNGRV
+352 NYTLPNGRV

-388 LLKILLGE
+388 LLKILLGT
-396 LEPDKNPD
+396 LEAD
-404 SKMIQGTNLQVAYF
+404 SGKLIEGTNLQVAYF

-427 SRSVKDNLDR
+427 NRSVKDNLDR

-455 QDFLFT
+455 QDFLFA
-461 PDRAN
+461 PERAN

-481 LAKLFT
+481 LAKLFI

-494 LDEPTNDLDVETL
+494 LDEPTNDLDVDTL
-507 DLLEEL
+507 ELLEEL
-513 LLNYEGTVLIVSHD
+513 LLNYTGTVLIVSHD
-527 RTFVNN
+527 RAFINN

-538 FVFEGDGK
+538 FVFEGEGK
-546 ITDFLGGYDDW
+546 ISEYFGSYDDW
-557 LRQKPSLKKNTSAKN
+557 IRQRPAIS
-572 TKAKPTSKKA
+572 SKKA
-582 ESVSPEANSNDT
+582 TKPQKQAAGTKENSSVVKKEETKPES
-594 KKLSFNEQHELKSL
+594 KKLSFNEQHELKNL

-613 TLESKVTDL
+613 VLENRIVELETLMSD
-622 EAQMA
+622 A
-627 DPNFYKQEHKVTAA
+627 DFFKQEHKKTSA
-641 VTDELQEINASLKV
+641 VTDELQATQLSVKQ
-655 KYDRWEA
+655 KYDRWDE

>member
-1 MLSPHLEQPKQIFS
+1 
-15 NIIPRLVSHWF
+15 
-26 SKMALIQLQNI
+26 MALIQLKNI
-37 QVSFGGPALL
+37 QLSFGGPALL
-47 DNLSMTIEPNERI
+47 DNLSMSIDAAERV

-73 MKVLNGE
+73 MKVLNRS
-80 IKADSGEII
+80 ILPDSGEII
-89 VQSSAVIAQLEQE
+89 VASGTVIAQLEQE
-102 VPRDLTGSVYEVV
+102 VPQDMSGSVYEVV
-115 ASGLAETGELLSQF
+115 ASGLSETGDLLSAF

-134 EDDIGSE
+134 EDDIGSD
-141 DWMTRFEKVQH
+141 DWMRRMEKIQQQ
-152 KLEAC
+152 LEAV

-172 LELDP
+172 LELDADA
-177 ESDFAKLS
+177 DFGKLS

-224 FLLNFN
+224 FLLGFK

-250 IEIDRGQATS
+250 VEIDRGQVTS

-265 DNFLRRKEETLHAE
+265 DNFLRRKEEVLHAE
-279 ELENARFDKKLAQEE
+279 ALENARFDKKLAQEE

-310 RVRSLEKMRNERGER
+310 RVRALEKMRKERAQR
-325 REQQGNAKM
+325 REQQGSAKI
-334 QVDIGQRTGKR
+334 QVDAGERSGKR
-345 VVEVENI
+345 VVEVEHI

-361 LIDDFSTLVQ
+361 LIDDFSALVQ

-388 LLKILLGE
+388 LLNILLGK
-396 LEPDKNPD
+396 LKPD
-404 SKMIQGTNLQVAYF
+404 SGKIIAGTNLQVAYY

-427 SRSVKDNLDR
+427 NRSVKDNLDR
-437 GADKVT
+437 GADKVM
-443 INGQEKHVISYL
+443 INGKQKHVISYL

-461 PDRAN
+461 PERAN

-471 LSGGERNRLL
+471 LSGGERNRLM
-481 LAKLFT
+481 LAKLFI

-494 LDEPTNDLDVETL
+494 LDEPTNDLDVDTL
-507 DLLEEL
+507 ELLEEL
-513 LLNYEGTVLIVSHD
+513 LLNYSGTVLIVSHD
-527 RTFVNN
+527 RAFINN

-538 FVFEGDGK
+538 FVFEGNGK
-546 ITDFLGGYDDW
+546 ITEYVGSYDDW
-557 LRQKPSLKKNTSAKN
+557 LRQRPAPAL
-572 TKAKPTSKKA
+572 PTSKAPSRQKPKPESKLKSEAKPGSNKGNKKA
-582 ESVSPEANSNDT
+582 QESQQAPK
-594 KKLSFNEQHELKSL
+594 KKLSFNEQHELKNL
-608 PKEIE
+608 PAEIE
-613 TLESKVTDL
+613 ALEEQLEAL

-627 DPNFYKQEHKVTAA
+627 TPDFFKQEHKKVAA
-641 VTDELQEINASLKV
+641 VTDELKQLQTTLSE
-655 KYDRWEA
+655 KYERWEE

>member
-1 MLSPHLEQPKQIFS
+1 MS
-15 NIIPRLVSHWF
+15 
-26 SKMALIQLQNI
+26 LIQLKNI

-47 DNLSMTIEPNERI
+47 DQLSMTIDAGERI

-73 MKVLNGE
+73 MKVLNRE

-89 VQSSAVIAQLEQE
+89 VEKGAVIAQLEQE
-102 VPRDLTGSVYEVV
+102 VPRDMSGSVYEVV
-115 ASGLAETGELLSQF
+115 ASGLAETGQLLSAF
-129 HALNE
+129 HAINE
-134 EDDIGSE
+134 EEDIGSE
-141 DWMTRFEKVQH
+141 DWMKRFERIQH
-152 KLEAC
+152 KLESC

-172 LELDP
+172 LELSPDV
-177 ESDFAKLS
+177 DFGQLS

-218 IIWLED
+218 IIWLEE
-224 FLLNFN
+224 FLLSFN

-265 DNFLRRKEETLHAE
+265 ENFLRRKEETLHAE

-310 RVRSLEKMRNERGER
+310 RVRSLEKMRNERSQR
-325 REQQGNAKM
+325 REQQGQVNI
-334 QVDIGQRTGKR
+334 QVDAGQKTGKR
-345 VVEVENI
+345 VVEVEHIN
-352 SYTLPNGRV
+352 YTLPTGRV
-361 LIDDFSTLVQ
+361 LIDDFSALVQ

-388 LLKILLGE
+388 LLKVLLGE
-396 LEPDKNPD
+396 LKAD
-404 SKMIQGTNLQVAYF
+404 SGKLIEGTNLQVAYF

-427 SRSVKDNLDR
+427 NRSVKDNLDR
-437 GADKVT
+437 GADKVM
-443 INGQEKHVISYL
+443 INGNEKHVISYL
-455 QDFLFT
+455 QDFLFS
-461 PDRAN
+461 PERAN

-481 LAKLFT
+481 LAKLFI

-494 LDEPTNDLDVETL
+494 LDEPTNDLDVDTL
-507 DLLEEL
+507 ELLEEL
-513 LLNYEGTVLIVSHD
+513 LLNYTGTVLIVSHD
-527 RTFVNN
+527 RAFINN

-538 FVFEGDGK
+538 FVFEGEGK
-546 ITDFLGGYDDW
+546 ISEYVGSYDDW
-557 LRQKPSLKKNTSAKN
+557 LRQKPAVKAPSKTQKSAK
-572 TKAKPTSKKA
+572 KKEELAGKPAKETQS
-582 ESVSPEANSNDT
+582 EASDS
-594 KKLSFNEQHELKSL
+594 KKLSFNEQHELKNL

-613 TLESKVTDL
+613 KL
-622 EAQMA
+622 EARISELEVLMS
-627 DPNFYKQEHKVTAA
+627 DPDFFTQEHKKVSS
-641 VTDELQEINASLKV
+641 VTDELQQSQVILKE
-655 KYDRWEA
+655 KYDR
-662 LES
+662 

>member
-1 MLSPHLEQPKQIFS
+1 
-15 NIIPRLVSHWF
+15 
-26 SKMALIQLQNI
+26 MALIQLKNI
-37 QVSFGGPALL
+37 QISFGGPPLL
-47 DNLSMTIEPNERI
+47 DNLSMSIDAGERV

-73 MKVLNGE
+73 MKVLNKT
-80 IKADSGEII
+80 IRPDSGEMI
-89 VQSSAVIAQLEQE
+89 VQSSTIIAQLEQE
-102 VPRDLTGSVYEVV
+102 VPKDMSGSVYDVV
-115 ASGLAETGELLSQF
+115 ASGLAEAGDSLKAF

-141 DWMTRFEKVQH
+141 DWMKRMERIQQ
-152 KLEAC
+152 KLEAV

-172 LELDP
+172 LELNPDV
-177 ESDFAKLS
+177 DFIQLS

-224 FLLNFN
+224 FLLSFK

-250 IEIDRGQATS
+250 VEIDRGQVSS

-265 DNFLRRKEETLHAE
+265 ENFLRRKEEVLHAE

-310 RVRSLEKMRNERGER
+310 RVRSLEKMRSERGER
-325 REQQGNAKM
+325 REQLGSANI
-334 QVDIGQRTGKR
+334 QVDAGERTGKR

-361 LIDDFSTLVQ
+361 LIDNFSTLVQ

-388 LLKILLGE
+388 LLRVLLGT
-396 LEPDKNPD
+396 LKAD
-404 SKMIQGTNLQVAYF
+404 SGKLIEGTNLQVAYF

-427 SRSVKDNLDR
+427 DRSVKDNLDR
-437 GADKVT
+437 GADKIL
-443 INGQEKHVISYL
+443 INGKEKHVISYL

-481 LAKLFT
+481 LAKLFI

-494 LDEPTNDLDVETL
+494 LDEPTNDLDVDTL
-507 DLLEEL
+507 ELLEEL
-513 LLNYEGTVLIVSHD
+513 LLNYSGTVLIVSHD
-527 RTFVNN
+527 RAFINN

-538 FVFEGDGK
+538 FVFEGDG
-546 ITDFLGGYDDW
+546 IISEYVGSYDDW
-557 LRQKPSLKKNTSAKN
+557 LRQRPAVSAPKAAKKKSQTATPKTIEATVTTPEEKEPSS
-572 TKAKPTSKKA
+572 
-582 ESVSPEANSNDT
+582 
-594 KKLSFNEQHELKSL
+594 KKLSFNEQHELKKL
-608 PKEIE
+608 PSEIE
-613 TLESKVTDL
+613 TLEAQL
-622 EAQMA
+622 EVIETQMA
-627 DPNFYKQEHKVTAA
+627 DANFFKQEHKKVAA
-641 VTDELQEINASLKV
+641 VTDELKALQATLTK
-655 KYDRWEA
+655 KYERWEE

>member
-1 MLSPHLEQPKQIFS
+1 
-15 NIIPRLVSHWF
+15 
-26 SKMALIQLQNI
+26 MALIQLQNI

-47 DNLSMTIEPNERI
+47 DDLSMTVNPNERI

-73 MKVLNGE
+73 MKVLNRN

-89 VQSSAVIAQLEQE
+89 IESNAVIAQLEQE
-102 VPRDLTGSVYEVV
+102 VPRDMSGSVYDVV
-115 ASGLAETGELLSQF
+115 ASGLAETGELLSKF

-134 EDDIGSE
+134 EEDIGSE
-141 DWMTRFEKVQH
+141 DWMKRFEKVQH
-152 KLEAC
+152 QLESC
-157 NGWHFQNTIDTVISR
+157 NGWHFQTTIDTVISR
-172 LELDP
+172 LELNPDV
-177 ESDFAKLS
+177 DFGKLS

-224 FLLNFN
+224 FLLSFK

-265 DNFLRRKEETLHAE
+265 ENFLRRKEESLHAE

-310 RVRSLEKMRNERGER
+310 RVRSLEKMRSERGER
-325 REQQGNAKM
+325 REQLGSAKLE
-334 QVDIGQRTGKR
+334 VDSGQRTGKR
-345 VVEVENI
+345 VVEVEHIN
-352 SYTLPNGRV
+352 YTLPNGRV

-371 RGDKIGLI
+371 RGDKIGLL

-396 LEPDKNPD
+396 LKPDLDKGG
-404 SKMIQGTNLQVAYF
+404 KLIEGTNLQVAYF

-427 SRSVKDNLDR
+427 DRSVKDNLDR
-437 GADKVT
+437 GADKVM
-443 INGQEKHVISYL
+443 INGKEKHVISYL

-481 LAKLFT
+481 LAKLFI

-494 LDEPTNDLDVETL
+494 LDEPTNDLDVDTL
-507 DLLEEL
+507 ELLEEL
-513 LLNYEGTVLIVSHD
+513 LLNYTGTVLIVSHD
-527 RTFVNN
+527 RAFINN

-538 FVFEGDGK
+538 FVFEGEGK
-546 ITDFLGGYDDW
+546 ISEYVGSYDDW
-557 LRQKPSLKKNTSAKN
+557 LRQKPAIKKLQKK
-572 TKAKPTSKKA
+572 KAKKIEKK
-582 ESVSPEANSNDT
+582 PEKQIETQPDKDSS
-594 KKLSFNEQHELKSL
+594 KKLSFNDQHELKNL

-622 EAQMA
+622 EAQMS
-627 DPNFYKQEHKVTAA
+627 DPNFFKQEHKVTAA
-641 VTDELQEINASLKV
+641 VTDELQDINTTLKI
-655 KYDRWEA
+655 KYDRWEE